1 MCQDC
6 DDFYE
11 RRAREYMELAMEI
24 QKVVMTQINEGID
37 DKSTRKLYLGTNI
50 TERLQD
56 IQNSLQLDA
65 VNLIS
70 GMRKS
75 TRKKELA
82 NEFADECLRCAE
94 ELIETVM
101 ESPEGDFIKGFLDAI
116 QGKPSDPEVKD
127 EPFDPR
133 MN

>member
-37 DKSTRKLYLGTNI
+37 SKDAREMLVGTHV
-50 TERLQD
+50 TEQLQD
-56 IQNSLQLDA
+56 IQKSLQLATVD
-65 VNLIS
+65 LIE
-70 GMRKS
+70 GMRES
-75 TRKKELA
+75 TKKDELA
-82 NEFADECLRCAE
+82 SEFTDECIGSAE
-94 ELIETVM
+94 ELVEAVM
-101 ESPEGDFIKGFLDAI
+101 GSQGESFVRGFLDAI
-116 QGKPSDPEVKD
+116 QGKSPDPEVKG

>member
-11 RRAREYMELAMEI
+11 RRAREYMGLATEI
-24 QKVVMTQINEGID
+24 QRIVMIQINEGID
-37 DKSTRKLYLGTNI
+37 DKNTRSLFIGTNI

-56 IQNSLQLDA
+56 IQNSLQIDA
-65 VNLIS
+65 LGLLK

-75 TRKKELA
+75 TQKSELA
-82 NEFADECLRCAE
+82 SEFADECLRCTE

-101 ESPEGDFIKGFLDAI
+101 ESDEGGFIRGFLDAI
-116 QGKPSDPEVKD
+116 QGKSPDPEVKG